1 MEPLGRNMPTIAA
14 DHPVARL
21 WSTHHP
27 QHGYPAGV
35 EPVPE
40 PISGLAFFPGGWGL
54 WGTHADSAMPAMPIG
69 GVMVLGHDFHS
80 RAGYEESF
88 RRGGERLTLPT
99 WRNLLAVLSDAD
111 IPPESCFFTN
121 LYMGLRSGNKTTG
134 IFPGAP
140 DDRFRRH
147 CQNFLLQQ
155 LSVQRPRLVITL
167 GMQVPP
173 VIAELSD
180 QLTPWMTERGIHK
193 IDDAG
198 ALRTNVIFRQLPDF
212 TTTVVALLHPSLRHA
227 SLRHRTYH
235 ALRGA
240 EAERALLRDAVVESA
255 PLTPP

>member
-1 MEPLGRNMPTIAA
+1 MPNVSAE
-14 DHPVARL
+14 HPVIQL
-21 WSTHHP
+21 WSSHHP
-27 QHGYPAGV
+27 QHGYPPGV

-54 WGTHADSAMPAMPIG
+54 WRTPSDMAMPALPING
-69 GVMVLGHDFHS
+69 TMVLGHDFHS
-80 RAGYEESF
+80 RRGYDESF

-99 WRNLLAVLSDAD
+99 WRNLLVVLRDAD

-121 LYMGLRSGNKTTG
+121 LYMGLRSGDKTTG

-147 CQNFLLQQ
+147 CQDFLLKQ

-180 QLTPWMTERGIHK
+180 QLTPWITERGIRK
-193 IDDAG
+193 IDEAG
-198 ALRTNVIFRQLPDF
+198 ALRTHVTFRQLPGF

-227 SLRHRTYH
+227 SLRHRTY
-235 ALRGA
+235 RGRRGL
-240 EAERALLRDAVVESA
+240 EAERALLRDAVVESEMGVV
-255 PLTPP
+255 